1 MQNELVDSTPM
12 NVIPKQG
19 RKANMEDLNSLIE
32 RYVDCYNRV
41 DVDGMLECVTE
52 DVRFENISNAGQSMQ
67 LQGKDA
73 LAQVASASAQA
84 FTYRRQR
91 LVNLICSG
99 DHAAAEVQFQGIAA
113 LDLPNGTMQGQ
124 SVDIRGASFFEA
136 RDGLLCRIVDYS

>member
-1 MQNELVDSTPM
+1 
-12 NVIPKQG
+12 
-19 RKANMEDLNSLIE
+19 MEDLESLIE
-32 RYVDCYNRV
+32 RYVDCYNRI
-41 DVDGMLECVTE
+41 DVDGMLECVTD

-73 LAQVASASAQA
+73 LAQVAQASAQA

-91 LVNLICSG
+91 MISLITKD
-99 DHAAAEVQFQGIAA
+99 DHAAAEVRFQGLAA
-113 LDLPNGTMQGQ
+113 LDLPNGVKEGQ